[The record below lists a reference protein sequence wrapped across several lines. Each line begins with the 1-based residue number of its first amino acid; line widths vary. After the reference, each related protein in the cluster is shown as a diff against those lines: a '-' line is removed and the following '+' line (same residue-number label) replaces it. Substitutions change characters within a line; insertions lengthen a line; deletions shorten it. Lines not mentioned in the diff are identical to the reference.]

1 MYDVHM
7 NEKGFSVTGD
17 KAFVQFVI
25 QASALQAQLL
35 GAETLSDYIAVA
47 EDIKT
52 R

>member
-1 MYDVHM
+1 MYNVHM
-7 NEKGFSVTGD
+7 HEDGFKVSGD

-25 QASALQAQLL
+25 QSSCLHAQSV
-35 GAETLSDYIAVA
+35 GIETLADYVATA